1 MHKSPLMPASQFP
14 DMPQDMAEAIALE
27 GLAFL
32 AEDRARLQR
41 FLDLTGLQPL
51 LLRRDA
57 AEPFLQRAV
66 LEHLAADESLL
77 LAFAANRALA
87 PESIARA
94 LALLEAKQR

>member
-1 MHKSPLMPASQFP
+1 MPASQFP
-14 DMPQDMAEAIALE
+14 DMHQDMAEAIALE

-51 LLRRDA
+51 RLHRDA
-57 AEPFLQRAV
+57 AEPSLQRAV
-66 LEHLAADESLL
+66 LEHLVADESLL

-94 LALLEAKQR
+94 LALLEAKER